1 MEGLVHTA
9 AVVRRGVQI
18 ETLSVLWMV
27 VEAIVAI
34 WAGIA
39 AHSLALTAFGADS
52 VIELVTGA
60 ILLWRL
66 EIEVRGGSMRQ
77 VETAEKRAS
86 WVVGMALIAL
96 TLYIVV
102 MAGYDLWSRAG
113 ARTTVT
119 GLALAVVSGV
129 LMPYFAVAK
138 KRIGT
143 AMGSVALR
151 ADGACSIVCAYLAWT
166 VIAGLLVNA
175 LVGWWWVNAV
185 AGLALAYFIVKEGI
199 KSIQEACGMDD
210 ACGCGLD

>member
-1 MEGLVHTA
+1 MEVPVHTA

-34 WAGIA
+34 WVGIA

-52 VIELVTGA
+52 VIEVVTGA

-66 EIEVRGGSMRQ
+66 EIEVRGGSLRQ

-86 WVVGMALIAL
+86 WVAGVALIAL

-119 GLALAVVSGV
+119 GLALALVSGV

-138 KRIGT
+138 KRIGA
-143 AMGSVALR
+143 AMGSMALR
-151 ADGACSIVCAYLAWT
+151 ADGACSIVCAYMAWT

-199 KSIQEACGMDD
+199 ESIQEARGMGD